1 VVLSAPTTPYG
12 LERLNLFAVVVDRH
26 VADVVDAALSVPGLV
41 EGFPGPVT
49 LIKVLRNSRHVGS
62 LGVGLRR
69 TRVQKGRG
77 LRGSGPPVRLSV
89 LTFTDRTG
97 YRMRTLG
104 ACPVCARLH
113 PARPPGRS
121 PLRSHRRTC
130 GFSKYANRRGAKSA
144 KRVLKGFLSLLAPRH
159 LRVFEEHKTTH
170 PTEERRL
177 LKVEPQERILWLNAL
192 RNLNTATPGETEQIS
207 RDTAS
212 SSADAISKSLTQQG
226 AKSAKSRLDTLL
238 ALLAL
243 PHTRNLERTT
253 ERLGSIRSGSRTS
266 PTSACPPAA
275 HHLLLSGSDP
285 GRLLP
290 QVVWAGISV
299 GG

>member
-1 VVLSAPTTPYG
+1 MVLSAPTTPYG

-62 LGVGLRR
+62 LGVGLRC

-104 ACPVCARLH
+104 ACPVCAHLH

-121 PLRSHRRTC
+121 PLRSHRRTSASFRPSAPVPWT
-130 GFSKYANRRGAKSA
+130 GAFSRS
-144 KRVLKGFLSLLAPRH
+144 VSFWTF
-159 LRVFEEHKTTH
+159 V
-170 PTEERRL
+170 RRL
-177 LKVEPQERILWLNAL
+177 PISVRVSVLPRIQARL
-192 RNLNTATPGETEQIS
+192 
-207 RDTAS
+207 AS
-212 SSADAISKSLTQQG
+212 S
-226 AKSAKSRLDTLL
+226 
-238 ALLAL
+238 
-243 PHTRNLERTT
+243 
-253 ERLGSIRSGSRTS
+253 
-266 PTSACPPAA
+266 C
-275 HHLLLSGSDP
+275 HLLDSLRST
-285 GRLLP
+285 
-290 QVVWAGISV
+290 QHM
-299 GG
+299 

>member
-1 VVLSAPTTPYG
+1 

-130 GFSKYANRRGAKSA
+130 
-144 KRVLKGFLSLLAPRH
+144 VVCP
-159 LRVFEEHKTTH
+159 
-170 PTEERRL
+170 
-177 LKVEPQERILWLNAL
+177 NAL
-192 RNLNTATPGETEQIS
+192 TDRVPKGCSEGFCHFWHLVILRFSRSTRPSGGPSSTARMP
-207 RDTAS
+207 
-212 SSADAISKSLTQQG
+212 
-226 AKSAKSRLDTLL
+226 
-238 ALLAL
+238 
-243 PHTRNLERTT
+243 PYVN
-253 ERLGSIRSGSRTS
+253 ERLE
-266 PTSACPPAA
+266 
-275 HHLLLSGSDP
+275 
-285 GRLLP
+285 
-290 QVVWAGISV
+290 
-299 GG
+299 